1 MQFPVSK
8 RTLFDV
14 ISLIFQIKILENAD
28 ARENF
33 WLFSV
38 TVFRPLKLFMPE
50 AAFPKWLVF
59 K

>member
-8 RTLFDV
+8 RTLFDA

-33 WLFSV
+33 DSFQSPYSDL
-38 TVFRPLKLFMPE
+38 
-50 AAFPKWLVF
+50 
-59 K
+59 